1 MSLPSQVKLLGQHH
15 FQFVVYVERTEWHI
29 NAIQKAENVDNV
41 KKKRGVAFATQKL
54 HNHNNVL
61 REWHHAFSVENL
73 LGCCIWSRLFF
84 LLQRSK

>member
-41 KKKRGVAFATQKL
+41 KKKKWGGL
-54 HNHNNVL
+54 CN
-61 REWHHAFSVENL
+61 
-73 LGCCIWSRLFF
+73 
-84 LLQRSK
+84 SKAA